1 MGVTIVVAVE
11 CPERLASRIIESA
24 AYRGATMQTET
35 ISRHQVV
42 ELVMKMPPDK
52 LAAWYE
58 YGLFIQSR
66 PLVKTVGS
74 QKTQDLMAELAEW
87 EAASDEDW
95 QAFESLLAEMS

>member
-1 MGVTIVVAVE
+1 
-11 CPERLASRIIESA
+11 
-24 AYRGATMQTET
+24 MQTET

-42 ELVMKMPPDK
+42 ELAMKMPPDK

-66 PLVKTVGS
+66 QPGATVGS
-74 QKTQDLMAELAEW
+74 DEAQGLTAELAEW

-95 QAFESLLAEMS
+95 RAFEALLAEIS

>member
-1 MGVTIVVAVE
+1 
-11 CPERLASRIIESA
+11 
-24 AYRGATMQTET
+24 MQTERIT
-35 ISRHQVV
+35 RHQVV

-66 PLVKTVGS
+66 PLVKTIES
-74 QKTQDLMAELAEW
+74 HKTQDLMTELAEW

-95 QAFESLLAEMS
+95 LAFEALLAETS

>member
-1 MGVTIVVAVE
+1 
-11 CPERLASRIIESA
+11 
-24 AYRGATMQTET
+24 MQTET

-42 ELVMKMPPDK
+42 ELMMKMPPDK

-58 YGLFIQSR
+58 YGLYIQSR
-66 PLVKTVGS
+66 PLVKTAES